1 MDIKTVDSGRSVHD
15 WDGKL
20 SDIYINAVNIDN
32 KYLVTPLSYNDCIDE
47 IIDDSKRIGD
57 KKIQRIVTDV
67 IKTIKTSSKGNHD
80 GTNNVHFEDVLPR
93 VWKFYRLMP
102 DSDKSVFYEQVFDM
116 HTGMCPQGRAGAR
129 LLQLYFSWIEGLQM
143 YLKDSKPVDVDVCNI
158 FSQLK
163 NNNV

>member
-1 MDIKTVDSGRSVHD
+1 MNVKTVNSGRSVHD

-20 SDIYINAVNIDN
+20 SEIYIDATKIDDS
-32 KYLVTPLSYNDCIDE
+32 YLTTPSSYTQCIDE
-47 IIDDSKRIGD
+47 IIDDSKRIAD
-57 KKIQRIVTDV
+57 KKIQQIITKV
-67 IKTIKTSSKGNHD
+67 INTIKLSSSGNHD
-80 GTNNVHFEDVLPR
+80 NTNNIHFEDVLPR

-158 FSQLK
+158 FRQLK
-163 NNNV
+163 K